1 MKNINKKQLETLA
14 QEFHKAKLWEQLSDS
29 DIFAVELEDGRIA
42 YCCVMGNVGKHI
54 GLGIYIGARGF
65 RTYLDTLTLDVSKD
79 HKLAFERIANF
90 NCVQLAFNENGKADF
105 YVHRPH
111 KVPEPDNCTPE
122 DFEVLHQALVATISL
137 AQFIKIAGDDVVTIG
152 FDEYEEYP
160 SKEGGKNAILM
171 KHEGNGYTCD
181 TIKLPAYDISEEKE
195 LEEMATEATES
206 IVNMPAF
213 FTTEDLQKTGTVQ
226 CRWIHYP
233 GPVKD
238 KDDEEG
244 YFAECLLAVNK
255 GNGQVFKPELIKTRN
270 VKEIQTIL
278 INLCLEFG
286 NLGHCPLQISV
297 PDLATESVLKALCKA
312 LKIKLVKER
321 LPLRDLNDAW
331 EYLHNYTMDM

>member
-171 KHEGNGYTCD
+171 KHEGNGYTYD

-213 FTTEDLQKTGTVQ
+213 LQQKTYRKQVQ
-226 CRWIHYP
+226 YNVVGYTIPAPSKIRMTR
-233 GPVKD
+233 KD
-238 KDDEEG
+238 I
-244 YFAECLLAVNK
+244 L
-255 GNGQVFKPELIKTRN
+255 RN
-270 VKEIQTIL
+270 ASWLST
-278 INLCLEFG
+278 
-286 NLGHCPLQISV
+286 
-297 PDLATESVLKALCKA
+297 KAMVRYSSLS
-312 LKIKLVKER
+312 
-321 LPLRDLNDAW
+321 
-331 EYLHNYTMDM
+331 

>member
-1 MKNINKKQLETLA
+1 MKKINKKQLETLA
-14 QEFHKAKLWEQLSDS
+14 QEFYKTKLWELLSDS

-65 RTYLDTLTLDVSKD
+65 RTYLDTITLNVSKD

-105 YVHRPH
+105 YAHRTH

-137 AQFIKIAGDDVVTIG
+137 AKFIKIAGDDVVAIG

-160 SKEGGKNAILM
+160 TKEGGKEAILM
-171 KHEGNGYTCD
+171 KHEGNGYICN
-181 TIKLPAYDISEEKE
+181 TIKLPVYDTSEEQE
-195 LEEMATEATES
+195 LEEMAAAATEA
-206 IVNMPAF
+206 IVNMPDF
-213 FTTEDLQKTGTVQ
+213 YETEELRKACTVQ

-244 YFAECLLAVNK
+244 YFTECLLAVNK
-255 GNGQVFKPELIKTRN
+255 GNGYILKPELIKERSA
-270 VKEIQTIL
+270 KYIQDVL
-278 INLCLEFG
+278 IKLCQEFDT
-286 NLGHCPLQISV
+286 LGHCPLQISV
-297 PDLATESVLKALCKA
+297 PDLATESVLKAFCKA

-321 LPLRDLNDAW
+321 RPLRELNEGW
-331 EYLHNYTMDM
+331 EELFAHAANM